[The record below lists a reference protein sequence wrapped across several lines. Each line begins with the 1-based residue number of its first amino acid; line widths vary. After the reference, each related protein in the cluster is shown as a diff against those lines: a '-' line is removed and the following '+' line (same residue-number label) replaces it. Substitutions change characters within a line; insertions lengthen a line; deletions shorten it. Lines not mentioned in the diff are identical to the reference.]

1 MSELDPKA
9 CPASPSVCD
18 VLAAERT
25 VLANER
31 TLLAFARTALTLFV
45 AGVTFVH
52 FFPGSALRVVGW
64 TFIPLGVLLML
75 LGLWVYHR
83 TWRRTRRTMSGT
95 DR

>member
-18 VLAAERT
+18 LLAAERT

-45 AGVTFVH
+45 AGLTFIH
-52 FFPGSALRVVGW
+52 FFPGGGLHIVGW
-64 TFIPLGVLLML
+64 AFVPAGVLLML
-75 LGLWVYHR
+75 LGLWVYRR
-83 TWRRTRRTMSGT
+83 TWRRTRQTIQRTG
-95 DR
+95 